1 MDCNPP
7 GSSVLGILQAR
18 ILEQVSHSIPYSTSA
33 PPICLAR
40 RTLLL
45 HSPVNLNVSF
55 SYLLLHHLQKIILS
69 SLLFLSIDKFREDV
83 ESASTPNDCVLW
95 DDEALAYQP
104 LLVLPS
110 QKYNCE

>member
-1 MDCNPP
+1 MGCNPP
-7 GSSVLGILQAR
+7 GSSVLGILQAK
-18 ILEQVSHSIPYSTSA
+18 ILEQVSHSIPYSTFA

-45 HSPVNLNVSF
+45 LSPVNLNVSF

-69 SLLFLSIDKFREDV
+69 SLLFLSTDKFREEV
-83 ESASTPNDCVLW
+83 ESATPSDCVLW